1 MSRPRPELQR
11 FKSLDALIDHL
22 ASDIAQRLTKA
33 VSARGAAS
41 LVVPGGGTPGRL
53 FDALAVQE
61 APWDKVQITGTDE
74 RWLPH
79 GHPDTHE
86 TLVRTRLLTGRAAA
100 ASYIPLKTASPT
112 PAGAEPA
119 VEAAVARMPR
129 PFDVTL
135 VGMGDDGHI
144 ASLFPH
150 AEGLEGVL
158 DPQSPLLVAAFHV
171 AGAAGSAD
179 RMSLSLSALLESR
192 VLGVLIAGPAK
203 LATLERAEAGVD
215 AADMPVRALLH
226 QDRTPVTIFWSA

>member
-1 MSRPRPELQR
+1 
-11 FKSLDALIDHL
+11 
-22 ASDIAQRLTKA
+22 
-33 VSARGAAS
+33 
-41 LVVPGGGTPGRL
+41 
-53 FDALAVQE
+53 
-61 APWDKVQITGTDE
+61 VQITGTDE